1 VVAGQ
6 RTLAGVFTRRPA
18 VLLAAIAASL
28 GAFTVFVLVRPL
40 FGAGGYYGPSK
51 VSSPYGYNWAVVA
64 LFVPYLGAL
73 WFWSRGRAPSLGT
86 VLAVVAVISVPLL
99 FAPLVQSRDLY
110 MYLFYG
116 KMQAVHAANPYV
128 VLPQSFGNDP
138 WFGYVT
144 WPRATSAYG
153 PLWSLVS
160 AGVVAVSR
168 GQLIA
173 AFFLEKGVALA
184 TGGAAVWGLATATRE
199 APEETSPTPALAVA
213 AFALNPLVVSTV
225 ALGGHADAAVA
236 ACFAWAVVTDRRR
249 HPIAT
254 TLLLAAA
261 TLVKAY
267 AAAALLVYLMVRW
280 RRDRPSRALVSAGM
294 AALTVGAYAPYWS
307 GSETFRAFVSLS
319 GATSGSLAGAV
330 QRWISSALSAVGVD
344 RPDHAASAA
353 VRAIGCAVVLLILWR
368 VARSPRTVP
377 EPWRAAGLVLG
388 AFFLVS
394 PWYLPWY
401 AVSLLPLVLVA
412 GDPALTAGTLV
423 FTGTSLWTLG
433 GSSPGLLGPTAQ
445 AIGRYGVPVVAYRSG
460 HRALR

>member
-1 VVAGQ
+1 
-6 RTLAGVFTRRPA
+6 
-18 VLLAAIAASL
+18 VLGASL

-40 FGAGGYYGPSK
+40 FSAGGYYGPSK
-51 VSSPYGYNWAVVA
+51 ASSPYGYNWAVVA
-64 LFVPYLGAL
+64 LFVPYLAAL
-73 WFWSRGRAPSLGT
+73 SFWSRGRAPSLGA
-86 VLAVVAVISVPLL
+86 VLAVVAVVSAPLL

-128 VLPQSFGNDP
+128 VLPRSFGADP
-138 WFGYVT
+138 WFDYVT

-153 PLWSLVS
+153 PLWSLLS

-168 GQLIA
+168 GQIVA

-184 TGGAAVWGLATATRE
+184 AGGTAVWGLTTASRE
-199 APEETSPTPALAVA
+199 APHGASPTPALAVA
-213 AFALNPLVVSTV
+213 AFALNPLVISTV

-267 AAAALLVYLMVRW
+267 AAAALLVYLVVRW
-280 RRDRPSRALVSAGM
+280 RRDRPSRALSSAGV
-294 AALTVGAYAPYWS
+294 AALTLVAYAPYWS
-307 GSETFRAFVSLS
+307 GFSTFRALVSLS

-330 QRWISSALSAVGVD
+330 ERWISTALSAVGVD
-344 RPDHAASAA
+344 RPDDAASAA
-353 VRAIGCAVVLLILWR
+353 VRAIGCAVVLLVLWC

-388 AFFLVS
+388 AFFVVS

-401 AVSLLPLVLVA
+401 AVSLLPLALVGA
-412 GDPALTAGTLV
+412 DRALTAGTLV

-433 GSSPGLLGPTAQ
+433 GSSPGLLGPTVQ
-445 AIGRYGVPVVAYRSG
+445 AIGRYGVPVLAYRSG
-460 HRALR
+460 RRALR